1 MDEFFES
8 IELIQTRKIKPF
20 PVVLVGRR
28 YWRGLTSWMEK
39 TLLAQS
45 KIASQDMNLFS
56 TTDDPE
62 EVVRFIRENQPPT

>member
-1 MDEFFES
+1 
-8 IELIQTRKIKPF
+8 
-20 PVVLVGRR
+20 
-28 YWRGLTSWMEK
+28 MEK

-62 EVVRFIRENQPPT
+62 EVVRFIRENQPPA